1 MRSTKCVEVLM
12 AKWMD
17 CLLRYPMYFTPHV
30 VMNYTTMH
38 PYFVTNSTSV
48 PHSLLTHINTPSFTQ
63 VPHLFHTPC
72 CYVKSRHHF
81 LPISSLLI
89 VQPYIITFFVY
100 NEMFLS
106 GPIEQ
111 YAPVGCM
118 CHRIHEIGL
127 RLTGDANC
135 PTSLFHYLEQWE
147 YVPFS

>member
-81 LPISSLLI
+81 ILISPVLI
-89 VQPYIITFFVY
+89 LQPYILFTLFVY
-100 NEMFLS
+100 NLS

-111 YAPVGCM
+111 FASVGCL
-118 CHRIHEIGL
+118 CHRDHENSL
-127 RLTGDANC
+127 RLTADANGS
-135 PTSLFHYLEQWE
+135 TSLFHHFEQWK
-147 YVPFS
+147 YISFS